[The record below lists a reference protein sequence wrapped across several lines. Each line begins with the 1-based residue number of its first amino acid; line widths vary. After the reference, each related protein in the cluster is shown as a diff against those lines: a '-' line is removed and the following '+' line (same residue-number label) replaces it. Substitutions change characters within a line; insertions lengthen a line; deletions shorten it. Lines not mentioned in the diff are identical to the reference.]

1 MYRLLISSLY
11 LNKANYYQNNNKR
24 NHSHSFL
31 KILELS
37 NSNEF

>member
-24 NHSHSFL
+24 NHSHSFHS
-31 KILELS
+31 KDSRTIK
-37 NSNEF
+37 F